1 MTVWDDLRKHRKA
14 TADRPI
20 LELFEN
26 EDRAGEF
33 SVGLDGLL
41 FDYAKTAIDEKAR
54 DLLVELAEKN
64 AELK

>member
-26 EDRAGEF
+26 DNRAPGF
-33 SVGLDGLL
+33 SVDLAGLL
-41 FDYAKTAIDEKAR
+41 FDYSKTSIDETAR
-54 DLLVELAEKN
+54 DLLVTLAE
-64 AELK
+64 